1 VDSALDRRAVG
12 LRLPPRTR
20 LGLGLPV
27 NAASQPHVLIC
38 DDEPSL
44 RELVRISID
53 RGYHFSEAEDGNRS
67 LELARKIRPDLVIL
81 DLMMPG
87 KNGLDVLAEIRA
99 DSALEKMRVIVLTAQ
114 PERSARALEL
124 GADEVIVNPFLP
136 EDLAARVRSLFE

>member
-1 VDSALDRRAVG
+1 MGQRSTPRARPG
-12 LRLPPRTR
+12 LELPI
-20 LGLGLPV
+20 
-27 NAASQPHVLIC
+27 NADAQPHVLIC

-44 RELVRISID
+44 RELVRVSLD

-67 LELARKIRPDLVIL
+67 LELARKMRPDLVIL

-114 PERSARALEL
+114 PESSERALEL
-124 GADEVIVNPFLP
+124 GADEVIVKPFLP